1 MAFFLFAKQ
10 FVDVLYP
17 YHALDYVMVVMVLL
31 LLVYQTLLVRPDIRK
46 RFTVTDGVI
55 LLMALLLTVTFLRSG
70 SGYQNYFKVMSAF
83 LVYFVGRIYYDRIK
97 ECYGTLALA
106 SYLII
111 YMNLG
116 VRISHFGTS
125 LMKVADAGGDLYF
138 YDTDMAFAMILAM
151 VFVAMF
157 GRNSVFKLFTIF
169 VVCPYMVF
177 FSDAGI
183 QMMLMIAVYAVIAV
197 YVAELVTRN
206 KKISGILL
214 TIMVLGLLFIVAVI
228 YMPVLGFEDCQEAVV
243 DLFNSRFLNN
253 TSMYSRYAEW
263 KVILNHCKGQG
274 LLSDLFGIG
283 MGADIN
289 IKSLYIKIFY
299 SMGYVGLGLAL
310 LLIVSIM
317 FYVVKVDDRKTF
329 YLALIMAVLL
339 LGSGV
344 TVNSM
349 ESTQMSW
356 FPLLFSGMVISS
368 VQAESGKTD
377 EEKEYACSH
386 NGNDQA

>member
-169 VVCPYMVF
+169 VVCPY
-177 FSDAGI
+177 
-183 QMMLMIAVYAVIAV
+183 
-197 YVAELVTRN
+197 
-206 KKISGILL
+206 
-214 TIMVLGLLFIVAVI
+214 
-228 YMPVLGFEDCQEAVV
+228 
-243 DLFNSRFLNN
+243 
-253 TSMYSRYAEW
+253 
-263 KVILNHCKGQG
+263 
-274 LLSDLFGIG
+274 
-283 MGADIN
+283 
-289 IKSLYIKIFY
+289 
-299 SMGYVGLGLAL
+299 
-310 LLIVSIM
+310 
-317 FYVVKVDDRKTF
+317 
-329 YLALIMAVLL
+329 
-339 LGSGV
+339 
-344 TVNSM
+344 
-349 ESTQMSW
+349 
-356 FPLLFSGMVISS
+356 
-368 VQAESGKTD
+368 
-377 EEKEYACSH
+377 
-386 NGNDQA
+386 